1 MQTVKLRHD
10 KTERL
15 KTCGSTYMKPTLTA
29 YFLNILQGQ
38 RSVAQVLT
46 FVLNLE
52 QGEKYSLSRDKQYD
66 FVFFLTAS

>member
-1 MQTVKLRHD
+1 MQTVKLKHD

-15 KTCGSTYMKPTLTA
+15 KTCGTTYVKPTLTG

-38 RSVAQVLT
+38 QSVAQVLT

-52 QGEKYSLSRDKQYD
+52 QGEKDSLSRDKQYD
-66 FVFFLTAS
+66 FVLFLTT